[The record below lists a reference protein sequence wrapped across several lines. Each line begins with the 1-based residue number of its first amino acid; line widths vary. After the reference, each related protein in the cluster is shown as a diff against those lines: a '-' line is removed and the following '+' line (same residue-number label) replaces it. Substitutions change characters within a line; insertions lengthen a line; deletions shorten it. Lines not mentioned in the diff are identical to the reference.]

1 MTKQI
6 VTSAIAAAVAFGA
19 VGAERKMNFISI
31 APFFPHDI
39 DYTVKESR
47 HAVEAS
53 GVHKNAYSMT
63 MQPDGTD
70 VMAKPKICAK
80 AFRELKERL
89 KNDDIECGILIQSTI
104 GHGWA
109 GAVTCERGWAEI
121 ININNTTLHRLCML
135 DPNVRA
141 YTRDMIKML
150 AAEKPAFFLVDD
162 DLRSINNSSNGPE
175 CFCDL
180 HMAEFNKRAG
190 KNYTRE
196 ELIQKIKTA
205 PWNDPDVQLFEQIRR
220 ETVLGF
226 AKLIRDAIDEV
237 DPSIKCG
244 YCSGGGEYLLA
255 GEIARTLA
263 GKNESFLRINNAA
276 YMEMW
281 GPVNYYYNCMY
292 QTAFKVAAA
301 GKLNSFLDESDIY
314 PHNAWSKSA
323 ISMHAHITGGI
334 LNGVSGGKLWISDLS
349 NKCDIDIA
357 RHRAILREHMGFY
370 NTLLNEVDQIKWL
383 GTNAVLCDP
392 AFHFHPG
399 KALRPLLYDNW
410 SATILEPLGLPAHYG
425 KIDPN
430 AVNTMTADTVD
441 ALSDD
446 DLKLVLS
453 GKALVDGGAALK
465 LAERGFAKYLGVD
478 PKAES
483 FKTEGETLIGTPY
496 KCPLQKTGCPYLT
509 NLNPKAVPLSEV
521 RTSPYRY
528 AATTEYVMPG
538 AVYFE
543 NELGGKVITTA
554 LSVHSVPTDFIGHH
568 RKAWAVALVKKL
580 DPAALPLYANALQH
594 VYFRCGERPDGNLL
608 AGFYNLS
615 FDPLADI
622 SLTSLYPIKKVE
634 LLQGDGSWKEV
645 SFKQNADIVTID
657 KDVAC
662 QEFVILKLTK
672 NK

>member
-6 VTSAIAAAVAFGA
+6 ITSAIAAAVARGSGA
-19 VGAERKMNFISI
+19 SAAERKMNFISI
-31 APFFPHDI
+31 TPFFPHDI

-121 ININNTTLHRLCML
+121 INIKGITLHRLCML

-141 YTRDMIKML
+141 YTREMVKML

-162 DLRSINNSSNGPE
+162 DLRAINNSDNGPE
-175 CFCDL
+175 CFCAL

-196 ELIQKIKTA
+196 QLIEKIKTGA
-205 PWNDPDVQLFEQIRR
+205 WNDPDVQLFEQIRR
-220 ETVLGF
+220 ETVLGY

-263 GKNESFLRINNAA
+263 GKHESFLRINNAA
-276 YMEMW
+276 YMEVR
-281 GPVNYYYNCMY
+281 GPVNKFYNCMY

-301 GKLNSFLDESDIY
+301 GKIDSILDESDIY

-349 NKCDIDIA
+349 NKCDVDIA
-357 RHRAILREHMGFY
+357 RHRAILKEHIGFY
-370 NTLLNEVDQIKWL
+370 NTLLNEVDQVKWA
-383 GTNAVLCDP
+383 GPNAVLRDP
-392 AFHFHPG
+392 AFQFNPG
-399 KALRPLLYDNW
+399 KALQPLLNENW
-410 SATILEPLGLPAHYG
+410 SATILDPLGIPSHYG

-430 AVNTMTADTVD
+430 TINTLTADTVN

-446 DLKLVLS
+446 DLKTILS
-453 GKALVDGGAALK
+453 GKTLVDGGAALK
-465 LAERGFAKYLGVD
+465 LAERGFTSYLGVE

-483 FKTEGETLIGTPY
+483 FKTEGETLLGSPY
-496 KCPLQKTGCPYLT
+496 KCPLRKTGCPFLT
-509 NLNPKAVPLSEV
+509 HLDPKAVPLSEV

-528 AATTEYVMPG
+528 APTTDYVMPG

-543 NELGGKVITTA
+543 NALGGKVITTA
-554 LSVHSVPTDFIGHH
+554 LSVKSVPTDFIGHH
-568 RKAWAVALVKKL
+568 RKAWAIALLQKL
-580 DPAALPLYANALQH
+580 DPDALPLYANALQH
-594 VYFRCGERPDGNLL
+594 IYFRCGVRPDGNWL
-608 AGFYNLS
+608 AAFYNLS
-615 FDPLADI
+615 YDPLDKI
-622 SLTSLYPIKKVE
+622 SLTAAFPAKKVE

-645 SFKQNADIVTID
+645 PFQQNGNEVVID
-657 KDVAC
+657 KSVAC
-662 QEFVILKLTK
+662 QEVVILKITK
-672 NK
+672 